1 MADGNDHPYGCGLP
15 PVLRTTPLINVGG
28 KGVEVSPYSVRLK
41 RNHETRSKSVDKRK
55 TGRYNEIPFYGRE
68 QTR

>member
-1 MADGNDHPYGCGLP
+1 MTIPTGADSPRCFAP
-15 PVLRTTPLINVGG
+15 PLINVGD
-28 KGVEVSPYSVRLK
+28 KGVVVSPYSVRLK

-68 QTR
+68 QAR